1 MNDGA
6 WKIAS
11 GRLCVA
17 CLQEMAA
24 EYIIEPAFHGWARGV
39 CQRCGKD
46 QNLMVANEKL
56 AADRKALINELC
68 QYCGKYKQA
77 HEGACDGCRWREL

>member
-11 GRLCVA
+11 GRLCVD

-39 CQRCGKD
+39 CQRCG
-46 QNLMVANEKL
+46 
-56 AADRKALINELC
+56 
-68 QYCGKYKQA
+68 
-77 HEGACDGCRWREL
+77 

>member
-24 EYIIEPAFHGWARGV
+24 EYIIEPAFHGWALGV
-39 CQRCGKD
+39 CQSCGKD
-46 QNLMVANEKL
+46 QKLTTIKRYTMSKLGLEKRGL
-56 AADRKALINELC
+56 LDE
-68 QYCGKYKQA
+68 Q
-77 HEGACDGCRWREL
+77 

>member
-17 CLQEMAA
+17 CLQDMAA
-24 EYIIEPAFHGWARGV
+24 DYIIEPAFHGWAQGV
-39 CQRCGKD
+39 CQRCGKERK
-46 QNLMVANEKL
+46 LTMIKCYTMSKRGLEKRGL
-56 AADRKALINELC
+56 LDE
-68 QYCGKYKQA
+68 Q
-77 HEGACDGCRWREL
+77 

>member
-11 GRLCVA
+11 GRLCVD
-17 CLQEMAA
+17 CLQEMA
-24 EYIIEPAFHGWARGV
+24 AFHGWARGV

-46 QNLMVANEKL
+46 QKLTTFKRYTMSKRGLEKRGL
-56 AADRKALINELC
+56 LDE
-68 QYCGKYKQA
+68 Q
-77 HEGACDGCRWREL
+77 